1 MGMLF
6 NFHSLLR
13 TDYCMMIAL
22 IFTHCCEFYSNML
35 RVRSRPCLRS
45 RVLPHMRAMNLACR
59 LKKGKQ
65 INLLVQKLT
74 LGAESE
80 YYAIDLGER
89 GAGFWFYSWT
99 QTVSA
104 FLCDRFQ
111 LSLLYIYFFPC
122 NTWALQN
129 DILLCCLLFTAMQI
143 LDRIEDVQELIFTK
157 EPDLL
162 RAFLPVQT
170 MHLTVIVAHLG
181 TEEEVKK

>member
-22 IFTHCCEFYSNML
+22 IFTDCCEFYSNML

-45 RVLPHMRAMNLACR
+45 RVLPHTRAMNLACR
-59 LKKGKQ
+59 LKKGRQ

-89 GAGFWFYSWT
+89 GAGFWFCSWT
-99 QTVSA
+99 QTGSA
-104 FLCDRFQ
+104 FLCVTGFSF
-111 LSLLYIYFFPC
+111 LYYIYFFPAIPGHSRM
-122 NTWALQN
+122 TFYFAVS
-129 DILLCCLLFTAMQI
+129 CLLQCRFW
-143 LDRIEDVQELIFTK
+143 IELKMSRSSYSQRSLTCWELF
-157 EPDLL
+157 
-162 RAFLPVQT
+162 FLFRLCT
-170 MHLTVIVAHLG
+170 
-181 TEEEVKK
+181 